1 MGNLTSIIFKNR
13 QHENFYNEYLE
24 KCRYKDVY
32 HKTLVYCLGE
42 NRKNLYQSMLL
53 TGKLNRHLQETEE
66 AAQERLETLVKG
78 LLERYP
84 APDKAVDQM
93 KWAAHMNSLKAMA
106 EESILED
113 LVYT

>member
-1 MGNLTSIIFKNR
+1 MKLNYHRRGDYLFPDLTVQEERPVTGKYAMLRRTFLR
-13 QHENFYNEYLE
+13 
-24 KCRYKDVY
+24 
-32 HKTLVYCLGE
+32 E

-66 AAQERLETLVKG
+66 AAQERLETQVKG

-113 LVYT
+113 LVYA